1 MKNIIFLLL
10 SSFVFGQKA
19 TLFPVKKGN
28 QWGFVDQNN
37 KLVIAPQYDLA
48 YPFKEY
54 KVYNSQSKNY
64 THVMSA
70 HVRLNNQSK
79 CIAENNTEI
88 DCKKLK
94 DISETADN
102 DTYSSIMSA
111 TETEVKAMER
121 KAENEK
127 QEIISQ
133 LSKDIQEQYES
144 IDVFAKST
152 PLFLVKKNG
161 KSGIINN
168 TGKLIIPADYDY
180 IEGHSYET
188 SPGKFEPYFIAG
200 PYTRTGVHQYF
211 TKDGKLF
218 LDNYQPYSSIH
229 QFGKLTIVAD
239 KNGKKKIY
247 SLPARKYINDK
258 TYDKFSWFTDG
269 MMLVERAGK
278 EFYIDESGKEYIAK

>member
-19 TLFPVKKGN
+19 TLFPAKKGD

-54 KVYNSQSKNY
+54 KVYNPQSKNY

-88 DCKKLK
+88 DCKKLE
-94 DISETADN
+94 DPSEVTD
-102 DTYSSIMSA
+102 DFTSA
-111 TETEVKAMER
+111 TETEVKTMER

-127 QEIISQ
+127 QDIISQ
-133 LSKDIQEQYES
+133 LPKDIQEQYER

-180 IEGHSYET
+180 IEAHGYET
-188 SPGKFEPYFIAG
+188 SPGKFEPYIIAG
-200 PYTRTGVHQYF
+200 PYTSTGVHQYF
-211 TKDGKLF
+211 TKDGKIF
-218 LDNYQPYSSIH
+218 LENYQRYSSIH

-239 KNGKKKIY
+239 KNGKRKIY
-247 SLPARKYINDK
+247 NLPARKYINDK

-269 MMLVERAGK
+269 MMLVGRDGK

>member
-19 TLFPVKKGN
+19 TLFPAKKGD

-54 KVYNSQSKNY
+54 KVYNPQSKNY

-88 DCKKLK
+88 DCKKLEDPSEVK
-94 DISETADN
+94 DDFT
-102 DTYSSIMSA
+102 SA

-133 LSKDIQEQYES
+133 LPKNIQEQYER
-144 IDVFAKST
+144 IDVFSKSI
-152 PLFLVKKNG
+152 PLFLVKKKG

-180 IEGHSYET
+180 IEGHGYET

-200 PYTRTGVHQYF
+200 PYTRTGVNQYF

-229 QFGKLTIVAD
+229 QFGKLTIVTD
-239 KNGKKKIY
+239 KNGKRKIY
-247 SLPARKYINDK
+247 NLPARKYINDK

-269 MMLVERAGK
+269 MMLVERDGK